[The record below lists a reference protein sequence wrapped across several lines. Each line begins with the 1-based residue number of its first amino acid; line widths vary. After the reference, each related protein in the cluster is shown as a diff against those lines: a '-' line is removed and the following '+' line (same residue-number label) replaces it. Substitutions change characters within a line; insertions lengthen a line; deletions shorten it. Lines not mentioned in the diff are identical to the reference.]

1 MKKFLGILAIA
12 GTLVACDNAGT
23 GTSAEDSAQR
33 AQDSIRREDSIRN
46 ATTPTTPVTG
56 DTTGTTTPLTGDTTG
71 TTTTTGDTTNKQ

>member
-23 GTSAEDSAQR
+23 GTSSEDSAQR

-46 ATTPTTPVTG
+46 ATMPTAPATG
-56 DTTGTTTPLTGDTTG
+56 DTSATSADTTG
-71 TTTTTGDTTNKQ
+71 TTTTTTTDTTKH

>member
-23 GTSAEDSAQR
+23 GTSSEDSAQR

-46 ATTPTTPVTG
+46 ATTPTTPPVVDSPATTVDSPATTQG
-56 DTTGTTTPLTGDTTG
+56 TDTS
-71 TTTTTGDTTNKQ
+71 KSAQ

>member
-23 GTSAEDSAQR
+23 GTSSEDSAQR

-46 ATTPTTPVTG
+46 ATMPTAPATG
-56 DTTGTTTPLTGDTTG
+56 DTGTTVTTDTTSK
-71 TTTTTGDTTNKQ
+71 TTTTTTTDTTKH

>member
-23 GTSAEDSAQR
+23 GTSSEDSAQR

-46 ATTPTTPVTG
+46 ATTPTVPTVDSPATTVDSPAT
-56 DTTGTTTPLTGDTTG
+56 TTGTDTT
-71 TTTTTGDTTNKQ
+71 KSAQ